1 MKLKLDQILY
11 LILEKSKSEE
21 KNSLPP
27 RERLYRLFCLFQKEK
42 EWREKEKAAALKQK
56 KLVEDLKE
64 SRARQIEDIR
74 KQQAVA
80 LARDEEDFMK
90 VGTT

>member
-1 MKLKLDQILY
+1 M
-11 LILEKSKSEE
+11 
-21 KNSLPP
+21 
-27 RERLYRLFCLFQKEK
+27 
-42 EWREKEKAAALKQK
+42 KQK

-90 VGTT
+90 VSSMQHATETDKIIIHSHFKFR

>member
-1 MKLKLDQILY
+1 M
-11 LILEKSKSEE
+11 
-21 KNSLPP
+21 PP